1 MSCWRISCRIN
12 RDIKVLFIF
21 QLSDLGSHVVT
32 PACSFLTVA
41 AGKRSATPASA
52 STDMLA
58 APRSVISARITF
70 CDLESTSVSE
80 EQGFM
85 EVFFFFFQ
93 VRCGRRPCLLP
104 KAPPSPPD
112 SNAVPSCPGG
122 HECVEHPFLICFSPP
137 CHQWGVCSTPD
148 PPTPLQTQCEPNSGY
163 LDNSCARITLIF
175 KKDKVP
181 QVRRNNINDISY
193 YFSIFW
199 HIHKTINGDLTF
211 INKPPCLS
219 TSAGSLPVS
228 K

>member
-1 MSCWRISCRIN
+1 MSLLPKYILKSIIVSTNSRLLPFFHDILWQVLLDKSWYQGFICLSVIGLGKSCRHAGLQFPHGSRWEEECNTCQCVNGHVRCSKVGDFVTRSRQAWARSRVSN
-12 RDIKVLFIF
+12 RPF
-21 QLSDLGSHVVT
+21 LGFS
-32 PACSFLTVA
+32 
-41 AGKRSATPASA
+41 
-52 STDMLA
+52 
-58 APRSVISARITF
+58 
-70 CDLESTSVSE
+70 
-80 EQGFM
+80 
-85 EVFFFFFQ
+85 Q

-181 QVRRNNINDISY
+181 QVQRNNITDISD
-193 YFSIFW
+193 FFRIFW
-199 HIHKTINGDLTF
+199 HIIYSQDD
-211 INKPPCLS
+211 
-219 TSAGSLPVS
+219 
-228 K
+228 

>member
-1 MSCWRISCRIN
+1 MSVWWISCRIIQ
-12 RDIKVLFIF
+12 DIKVLFIF

-52 STDMLA
+52 STDMFT
-58 APRSVISARITF
+58 APGWVISPQNTF
-70 CDLESTSVSE
+70 LWSRVNKCEWGAGFYGSVS
-80 EQGFM
+80 F
-85 EVFFFFFQ
+85 VFQ

-112 SNAVPSCPGG
+112 SNAAPSCPGG

-181 QVRRNNINDISY
+181 QVRRGDTNDISF

-199 HIHKTINGDLTF
+199 HIRKTICRVWHFGGGILWF
-211 INKPPCLS
+211 
-219 TSAGSLPVS
+219 
-228 K
+228 

>member
-1 MSCWRISCRIN
+1 MSCWWKSCWIN
-12 RDIKVLFIF
+12 QDIKVLFNF
-21 QLSDLGSHVVT
+21 QLSDLGSHVAT

-41 AGKRSATPASA
+41 AGKRSATTASA
-52 STDMLA
+52 STDMFA
-58 APRSVISARITF
+58 APRSVISPQITF
-70 CDLESTSVSE
+70 WDLESTSVSE

-85 EVFFFFFQ
+85 QVVFVFQ

-112 SNAVPSCPGG
+112 SNAAPSCPGG

-181 QVRRNNINDISY
+181 QVQRNNINDLFLLFQSF
-193 YFSIFW
+193 FS
-199 HIHKTINGDLTF
+199 DTF
-211 INKPPCLS
+211 TRLLME
-219 TSAGSLPVS
+219 T
-228 K
+228 